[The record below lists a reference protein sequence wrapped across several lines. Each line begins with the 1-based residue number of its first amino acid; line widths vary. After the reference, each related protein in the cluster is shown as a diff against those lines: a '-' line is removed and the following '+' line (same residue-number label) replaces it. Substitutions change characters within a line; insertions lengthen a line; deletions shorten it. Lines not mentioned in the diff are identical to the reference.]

1 MILASLL
8 PYFLCF
14 APQLIEAFCPSSRLP
29 LRQLVITHAAGF
41 AKSPNAHQDDDDAP
55 SPSPTTKPKGDSIRS
70 TTGIR
75 PSLHPVT
82 INCIADALL
91 QRSKP
96 SNDGTNSVI
105 DIAQS
110 QKPIETA
117 ILAGSI
123 AMNAIQ
129 QRQSAS
135 LLDETTDSFTMEE
148 SNVISGRVVGVVM
161 RMRELE
167 HQLRSKVGKADYV
180 WKYGEEMNYG
190 LLKQECN
197 VDTIQ
202 LNHELEK
209 TLGDNLKM
217 NPLLRMNRAEC
228 LLALFIE
235 TVEKPKLEMVGEE
248 VPGGSL
254 VDFID
259 GDRLEVLFKE

>member
-1 MILASLL
+1 
-8 PYFLCF
+8 
-14 APQLIEAFCPSSRLP
+14 
-29 LRQLVITHAAGF
+29 
-41 AKSPNAHQDDDDAP
+41 
-55 SPSPTTKPKGDSIRS
+55 
-70 TTGIR
+70 
-75 PSLHPVT
+75 
-82 INCIADALL
+82 
-91 QRSKP
+91 
-96 SNDGTNSVI
+96 
-105 DIAQS
+105 
-110 QKPIETA
+110 
-117 ILAGSI
+117 
-123 AMNAIQ
+123 
-129 QRQSAS
+129 
-135 LLDETTDSFTMEE
+135 MEE